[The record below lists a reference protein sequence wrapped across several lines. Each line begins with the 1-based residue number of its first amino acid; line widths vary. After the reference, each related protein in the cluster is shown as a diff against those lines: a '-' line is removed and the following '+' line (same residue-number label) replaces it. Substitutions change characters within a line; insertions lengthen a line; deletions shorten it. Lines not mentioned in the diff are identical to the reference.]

1 MLATNRTPKV
11 IALAIY
17 DTISTITKNGAK
29 TIGAPVGINIEKK
42 FNLKFIKPI
51 IVHANHILKLNPN
64 VTTICAVGV
73 NV

>member
-1 MLATNRTPKV
+1 MLV
-11 IALAIY
+11 YALTSEEVGY
-17 DTISTITKNGAK
+17 DALGCDW
-29 TIGAPVGINIEKK
+29 EHRKK